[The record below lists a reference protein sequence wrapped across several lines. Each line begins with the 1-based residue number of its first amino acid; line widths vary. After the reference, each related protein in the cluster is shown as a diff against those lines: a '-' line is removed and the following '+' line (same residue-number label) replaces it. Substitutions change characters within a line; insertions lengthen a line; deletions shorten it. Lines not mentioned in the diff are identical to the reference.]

1 MTHVLRPG
9 VDRFPD
15 AEAGCPR
22 AAGCRKV
29 RRGDG
34 TRRPDDGS
42 PSPPSGSRRLT
53 KVIAPP
59 GGTLRAGWRAKG
71 ASVLATRRRAGAP
84 LPRGPRKPAEAGAGR
99 AAGRLPARGEALGAV
114 DRGRPS
120 DIVDESKKVVI
131 PRGLQVFYQSWTASS
146 RAAPARLEG
155 PAGAAR
161 PIRCAG
167 PLTGAR
173 RDRFGAS
180 SRKLRGCAASGEVER
195 SVMSEAL
202 ATRSGTSLAAL
213 AGRGAVPR
221 GSGRGAGRRRHE
233 RVRFGVGQAW
243 VRARRDAAHLRHGR
257 AGA

>member
-9 VDRFPD
+9 VSGFPD

-42 PSPPSGSRRLT
+42 PSPPSGSRQLT
-53 KVIAPP
+53 RVIAPP

-84 LPRGPRKPAEAGAGR
+84 LPRGPRGPAATR
-99 AAGRLPARGEALGAV
+99 AARVAERLPAPAEALGAV
-114 DRGRPS
+114 DTGRPS
-120 DIVDESKKVVI
+120 DIVDQSKKIVI
-131 PRGLQVFYQSWTASS
+131 PRGLKDFYQSWTASS
-146 RAAPARLEG
+146 KAAPARFEG
-155 PAGAAR
+155 SAGVAR
-161 PIRCAG
+161 PISCAG

-173 RDRFGAS
+173 RDRLGAS
-180 SRKLRGCAASGEVER
+180 SRNLRVCAAPGEVER
-195 SVMSEAL
+195 SMMSEAL

-243 VRARRDAAHLRHGR
+243 VRARRDAAHLFHGC